1 MQCSLSNRK
10 NINKSYKKI
19 ICELIHIN
27 SEIATLNVSSQPN
40 MLSKIKKKKNFLEL
54 SNPKVLKRKTSN
66 TNVDSFTEKVLPKDS
81 LAVAVPTNPMDTAAK
96 NRKKKNGETS
106 VVDKEKNYK
115 NIKNKSKNKLRSYNA
130 LAEENI
136 AKDEDFNV
144 NNKSYGKRSTNLKKG
159 RLKGNNQSSNLNE
172 LVVQPNEIKI
182 SQPIPLKELANLMGK
197 AEAELI
203 KFLFLR
209 GLAITINE
217 VVDLHTIELIANN
230 FDIQVIIEEN
240 KETNRTNHTIL
251 KEVPN
256 QETAL
261 ENRAPVVA
269 ILGHVDH
276 GKTSLI
282 DKICETQT
290 VKEEAG
296 GITQVLSAYNI
307 EWQYEGKNEKIVLLD
322 TPGHAAFSQ
331 MRSRGAAI
339 MDIAILVIAADDVVQ
354 PQTIESIQHIQD
366 AQVPLIVAISKM
378 DKDTANL
385 SKIQEQLT
393 DYNIISEDWG
403 GETIFVPISSITGQN
418 IDKLLDSILLVA
430 SIQNLRASLSDP
442 GQGVVIETQLDK
454 SKGVAATVLVNNGTF
469 YKGDI
474 ITSGTVMGKIR
485 LLTNQAQ
492 KNIDKAEPSQ
502 VINIWGFSTMPPIG
516 ELVTVQENEKEAR
529 TKIKEAQIQE
539 ANLPLKYSTTN
550 VNWIDSTLQKK
561 VKMLN
566 LVIKASTQG
575 SLEAVLNI
583 LQKIPQKKVILK
595 LVSAS
600 LGEITETDVIFA
612 STTKAIIIGF
622 DTTMAPGAKQAAN
635 RLNILIHEHT
645 IIYDLVDKLELEMC
659 NLLDPEYE
667 KHEIGLAKVKDVFEL
682 ARGKVAGCVVES
694 GKLIHNCNIQV
705 IRNEDIIYEG
715 ELNSLKRLKE
725 DVEEVNSGNECGV
738 LVKQF
743 QEWQK
748 LDIVKAFEFNEK
760 PPSLV

>member
-1 MQCSLSNRK
+1 MQCSLPERK
-10 NINKSYKKI
+10 NINKSYKQI
-19 ICELIHIN
+19 IYELIHIN
-27 SEIATLNVSSQPN
+27 SEIATLNVLSQPS

-54 SNPKVLKRKTSN
+54 SNPKVLKRKTSK
-66 TNVDSFTEKVLPKDS
+66 TNVDSFTEKTLSKDAS
-81 LAVAVPTNPMDTAAK
+81 TVAAPANSMDNAAK
-96 NRKKKNGETS
+96 NRKKKSGEAIGS
-106 VVDKEKNYK
+106 EKEKNYK
-115 NIKNKSKNKLRSYNA
+115 NTKNKSKNKLRSYNA
-130 LAEENI
+130 LAGESITKE
-136 AKDEDFNV
+136 DDFNV
-144 NNKSYGKRSTNLKKG
+144 NNKSYGKRSTNKKS
-159 RLKGNNQSSNLNE
+159 RVKGNNQSSNMDDII
-172 LVVQPNEIKI
+172 VQPHEIKI

-217 VVDLHTIELIANN
+217 VIDLHTIELIANN
-230 FDIQVIIEEN
+230 FDIQIIIEEG
-240 KETNRTNHTIL
+240 KETTRSNNSVFNL
-251 KEVPN
+251 N

-261 ENRAPVVA
+261 ETRAPVVA

-282 DKICETQT
+282 DKICETQI

-354 PQTIESIQHIQD
+354 PQTIESIQHIQS
-366 AQVPLIVAISKM
+366 AQVPFIVAISKM

-385 SKIQEQLT
+385 NKIQEQLA

-430 SIQNLRASLSDP
+430 SLQNLRASLSAP

-474 ITSGTVMGKIR
+474 ITSGTVMGKVR

-492 KNIDKAEPSQ
+492 KNIDKADPSQ
-502 VINIWGFSTMPPIG
+502 VVNIWGFSTMPPIG
-516 ELVTVQENEKEAR
+516 ELVIVQENEKEAR
-529 TKIKEAQIQE
+529 AKIKEAQLQE
-539 ANLPLKYSTTN
+539 ANLPSKYSNTS

-561 VKMLN
+561 VKILN

-622 DTTMAPGAKQAAN
+622 DTTMAPGAKQASN

-682 ARGKVAGCVVES
+682 ARGKVAGCIVES
-694 GKLIHNCNIQV
+694 GKLIHNCNIQI
-705 IRNEDIIYEG
+705 IRNEDVIYEG

-738 LVKQF
+738 LIKQF